1 MHVPNVTTAAALA
14 AVVTLTAGCESRDER
29 LAEYARQ
36 AMSEQARQNETM
48 ARQSEQVVQHSG
60 ELAKTAE
67 NLVQQDA
74 AARRELIA
82 AQAKIQSQINDERVD
97 LNARRDQL
105 HADEQSLTIAMNR
118 EPVVAQ
124 AVLTSGLII
133 AALLPLLVTIYALN
147 RLPDSSATDD
157 RLLADALL
165 NELACQPAIGHDA
178 VTRPAI
184 EDANQ
189 SLIAGPGDAP
199 TAPTG
204 PQP

>member
-1 MHVPNVTTAAALA
+1 MRVTNVTTAAVA
-14 AVVTLTAGCESRDER
+14 AVVTLTVGCESRDER
-29 LAEYARQ
+29 LADYAQR
-36 AMSEQARQNETM
+36 AVSEQARQNEAM
-48 ARQSEQVVQHSG
+48 ARQSEQFVQHSG
-60 ELAKTAE
+60 ELAKKAE

-82 AQAKIQSQINDERVD
+82 AQAKLQSQIHDERVD
-97 LNARRDQL
+97 LNAHREQL
-105 HADEQSLTIAMNR
+105 HVDQRSLTIAMNR

-133 AALLPLLVTIYALN
+133 AALLPLLITIYALS

-165 NELACQPAIGHDA
+165 NELAGQPAIGHDA
-178 VTRPAI
+178 LTRPAI
-184 EDANQ
+184 EDINQ
-189 SLIAGPGDAP
+189 PLIAGPGDAP